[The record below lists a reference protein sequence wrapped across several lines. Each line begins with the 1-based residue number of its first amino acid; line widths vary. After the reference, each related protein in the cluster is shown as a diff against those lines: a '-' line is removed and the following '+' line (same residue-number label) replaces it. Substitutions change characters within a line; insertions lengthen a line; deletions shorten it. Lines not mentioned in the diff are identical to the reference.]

1 MISRNGLLVV
11 SFGTTSPE
19 SRLLNIDPVEQAIE
33 DLRNGVTPEKYEY
46 VDEDIFSSY
55 EEITEVSVDDK
66 VYPVSIMKQ

>member
-33 DLRNGVTPEKYEY
+33 DSLSDDWSVNRC
-46 VDEDIFSSY
+46 FSSQFIINAINR
-55 EEITEVSVDDK
+55 EKESG
-66 VYPVSIMKQ
+66 